1 MERGKELEVK
11 KEKLDQKVALS
22 LSDASQTSSSSKMPS
37 SSKIPPD
44 MDSKQPSKML
54 SE

>member
-22 LSDASQTSSSSKMPS
+22 LNEASQGSSSSSKT
-37 SSKIPPD
+37 PD
-44 MDSKQPSKML
+44 MDSRHPSKML

>member
-22 LSDASQTSSSSKMPS
+22 LNEATQGSSSSKT
-37 SSKIPPD
+37 PD
-44 MDSKQPSKML
+44 MDSRQPTKLSK
-54 SE
+54 

>member
-22 LSDASQTSSSSKMPS
+22 LNDANQSSASKT
-37 SSKIPPD
+37 PD
-44 MDSKQPSKML
+44 MDSRQPSKIL
-54 SE
+54 SKERNISR